1 MAVTSAGSVAAA
13 IDHLREVFDGFQ
25 LTVIDEAPGA
35 RPGLDRKIVASF
47 VDAMGGTVEPKFG
60 WTDVARFSACG
71 TPAVNFGPGDPTIA
85 HSVDEHV
92 DVSEIHEVY
101 AKLSAWLDTAEN
113 F

>member
-1 MAVTSAGSVAAA
+1 MTVDPGRLSVQHRRNDLAVPLCLIRING
-13 IDHLREVFDGFQ
+13 Q
-25 LTVIDEAPGA
+25 

-60 WTDVARFSACG
+60 WTDVARFSELG

-92 DVSEIHEVY
+92 DVSEIHQVY
-101 AKLSAWLDTAEN
+101 AKVSAWLDTAEN